1 MPSIQERIVEKAKAL
16 ILAADTLAGDR
27 VFRSRTE
34 ALTRGMTPAIVLHPD
49 LETTERESHSVDRN
63 QFELSVEILARENT
77 TTGEAWDQV
86 ADLVKVAVHAVL
98 LAEDAFVEAD
108 RVQRFYIDWIEE
120 DGDNTAGNCMVRYRF
135 TYLCNT
141 GDLTSGPTFY

>member
-16 ILAADTLAGDR
+16 ILAAGTLAEDR

-34 ALTRGMTPAIVLHPD
+34 ALTRGMTPAIVLRPD

-63 QFELSVEILARENT
+63 QFELSVEILAREDT

-98 LAEDAFVEAD
+98 LAEDAFVEVD

>member
-16 ILAADTLAGDR
+16 ISAAGTLAEDR
-27 VFRSRTE
+27 VYRSRTE
-34 ALTRGMTPAIVLHPD
+34 ALTRNMTPAIVLRPD
-49 LETTERESHSVDRN
+49 LETTERESASVDRN

>member
-16 ILAADTLAGDR
+16 ILAAGTLAGDR

-34 ALTRGMTPAIVLHPD
+34 AITRDMSPAIVIRPN

-86 ADLVKVAVHAVL
+86 ADLVKVAVHAVM

>member
-16 ILAADTLAGDR
+16 ILAAGTLAGDR

-34 ALTRGMTPAIVLHPD
+34 AITRDMSPAIVIRPN

-63 QFELSVEILARENT
+63 QFELSVEILARENP

-98 LAEDAFVEAD
+98 LAEDAFEDAH
-108 RVQRFYIDWIEE
+108 RVQRFYIDWLEE

>member
-16 ILAADTLAGDR
+16 ILAAGTLAGDR

-34 ALTRGMTPAIVLHPD
+34 AITRGMSPAIVIRPN

-63 QFELSVEILARENT
+63 QFELSVEILARENP
-77 TTGEAWDQV
+77 TTGEAWDQI

-98 LAEDAFVEAD
+98 LAEDAFEEAD
-108 RVQRFYIDWIEE
+108 RVQRFYIDWLEE

-141 GDLTSGPTFY
+141 GDLTSGPTLY

>member
-16 ILAADTLAGDR
+16 ILAAGTLAGDR
-27 VFRSRTE
+27 VYRSRTE
-34 ALTRGMTPAIVLHPD
+34 ALTREMTPAIVLRPD
-49 LETTERESHSVDRN
+49 LETTERESFSVDRN
-63 QFELSVEILARENT
+63 QFELSVEILAREDT
-77 TTGEAWDQV
+77 GTGETWDQI

-98 LAEDAFVEAD
+98 LAEDAFDEAD

>member
-1 MPSIQERIVEKAKAL
+1 MSSIQERIVEKAKAL
-16 ILAADTLAGDR
+16 ILAADTLAEDR

-34 ALTRGMTPAIVLHPD
+34 ALTRGMTPAIVIRPN

-63 QFELSVEILARENT
+63 QFELSVEILARENPA
-77 TTGEAWDQV
+77 TGEAWDQV

-98 LAEDAFVEAD
+98 LAEDAFEEAD

>member
-16 ILAADTLAGDR
+16 ILAAGTLADDR

-34 ALTRGMTPAIVLHPD
+34 ALTRGMTPAIVLRPD

-86 ADLVKVAVHAVL
+86 ADLVKVAVHAVM

>member
-16 ILAADTLAGDR
+16 ILAAGTLAGDR

-34 ALTRGMTPAIVLHPD
+34 AITRDMSPAIVIRPN
-49 LETTERESHSVDRN
+49 LETTERESYSVDRN
-63 QFELSVEILARENT
+63 QFELSVEILARENP
-77 TTGEAWDQV
+77 TTGEAWDQI

-98 LAEDAFVEAD
+98 LAEDAFEEAD
-108 RVQRFYIDWIEE
+108 RVQRFYIDWLEE
-120 DGDNTAGNCMVRYRF
+120 EGDNTAGNCMVRYRF

-141 GDLTSGPTFY
+141 GDLTSGPTLY

>member
-1 MPSIQERIVEKAKAL
+1 MPSIQERIVEKARAL
-16 ILAADTLAGDR
+16 ISAAGTLAEDR

-34 ALTRGMTPAIVLHPD
+34 ALTRGMTPAIVLRPD
-49 LETTERESHSVDRN
+49 LETTERESASVDRN

>member
-34 ALTRGMTPAIVLHPD
+34 AITRDMSPAIVIRPN

-63 QFELSVEILARENT
+63 QFELSVEILARENP
-77 TTGEAWDQV
+77 TTGEAWDQI

-98 LAEDAFVEAD
+98 LAEHAFEEAD
-108 RVQRFYIDWIEE
+108 RVQRFYIDWLEE

-141 GDLTSGPTFY
+141 GDLTSGPTLY

>member
-1 MPSIQERIVEKAKAL
+1 MSSIQERIVDRAKVL
-16 ILAADTLAGDR
+16 ILAAGTLAGDR

-34 ALTRGMTPAIVLHPD
+34 AITRDMSPAIVIRPN
-49 LETTERESHSVDRN
+49 LETTERESQSVDRN
-63 QFELSVEILARENT
+63 QFELSVEILAREDT

-98 LAEDAFVEAD
+98 LEEDAFPEAD
-108 RVQRFYIDWIEE
+108 RVQRFYIDWIED

-141 GDLTSGPTFY
+141 GDLSSSPTIY

>member
-16 ILAADTLAGDR
+16 ILAAGTLAEDR

-34 ALTRGMTPAIVLHPD
+34 ALTRSMTPAIVLRPD

-86 ADLVKVAVHAVL
+86 ADLVKVAVHAVM

>member
-1 MPSIQERIVEKAKAL
+1 MPSIQERIVDRAKVL
-16 ILAADTLAGDR
+16 ILGAGTLASDR

-34 ALTRGMTPAIVLHPD
+34 AITRDMSPAIVIRPN
-49 LETTERESHSVDRN
+49 LETTERESHGVDRN
-63 QFELSVEILARENT
+63 QFELSVEILAREDT

-98 LAEDAFVEAD
+98 LEEDAFPEAD
-108 RVQRFYIDWIEE
+108 RVQRFYIDWIED
-120 DGDNTAGNCMVRYRF
+120 DGVNTAGNCMVRYRF

-141 GDLTSGPTFY
+141 GDLSSGPTIY

>member
-16 ILAADTLAGDR
+16 ILAAGTLAGDR

-34 ALTRGMTPAIVLHPD
+34 AITRDMSPAIVIRPN

-63 QFELSVEILARENT
+63 QFELSVEILARENP

-98 LAEDAFVEAD
+98 LAEDAFEEAD
-108 RVQRFYIDWIEE
+108 RVQRFYIDWLEE
-120 DGDNTAGNCMVRYRF
+120 EGDNTAGNCMVRYRF

-141 GDLTSGPTFY
+141 GDLTSGPTLY

>member
-16 ILAADTLAGDR
+16 ILAAGTLAGDR

-34 ALTRGMTPAIVLHPD
+34 AITRDMSPAIVIRPN
-49 LETTERESHSVDRN
+49 LETTERESYSVDRN
-63 QFELSVEILARENT
+63 QFELSVEILARENPS
-77 TTGEAWDQV
+77 TGEAWDQI
-86 ADLVKVAVHAVL
+86 ADLVKVVVHAVL
-98 LAEDAFVEAD
+98 LAEDAFEEAD
-108 RVQRFYIDWIEE
+108 RVQRFYIDWLEE

-141 GDLTSGPTFY
+141 GDLTSGPTLY

>member
-16 ILAADTLAGDR
+16 ILAGGTLAGDR

-34 ALTRGMTPAIVLHPD
+34 ALTRGMTPAIVLRPD

-63 QFELSVEILARENT
+63 QFELSVEILAREDT
-77 TTGEAWDQV
+77 TTGDAWDQV

-98 LAEDAFVEAD
+98 LAEDAFVEVD

>member
-16 ILAADTLAGDR
+16 ILAAGTLAGDR

-34 ALTRGMTPAIVLHPD
+34 ALTRGMTPAIVLRPD

-63 QFELSVEILARENT
+63 QFELSVEILAREDT

-98 LAEDAFVEAD
+98 LAEDAFVEVD

>member
-16 ILAADTLAGDR
+16 ILAAGTLAEDR

-34 ALTRGMTPAIVLHPD
+34 AITRDMSPAIVIRPN

-63 QFELSVEILARENT
+63 QFELSVEILAREDT

-98 LAEDAFVEAD
+98 LAEDAFVEVD

>member
-1 MPSIQERIVEKAKAL
+1 MPSIQERIVEKATAL
-16 ILAADTLAGDR
+16 ILAAGTLAEDR

-34 ALTRGMTPAIVLHPD
+34 ALTRGMTPAIVLRPD

-86 ADLVKVAVHAVL
+86 ADLVKVAVHAVM

-141 GDLTSGPTFY
+141 GDLTSGPTLY

>member
-16 ILAADTLAGDR
+16 ILAAGTLAGDR

-34 ALTRGMTPAIVLHPD
+34 ALTRGMTPAIVLRPD

-63 QFELSVEILARENT
+63 QFELSVEILAREDT

>member
-1 MPSIQERIVEKAKAL
+1 MPSIQDRIVEKAKAL
-16 ILAADTLAGDR
+16 ISAAGTLAEDR

-34 ALTRGMTPAIVLHPD
+34 ALTRGMTPAIVLRPD

-63 QFELSVEILARENT
+63 QFELSVEILARENP
-77 TTGEAWDQV
+77 TTGETWDQI

-98 LAEDAFVEAD
+98 LADDAFVEAD

>member
-1 MPSIQERIVEKAKAL
+1 MPSIQERIVDRAKVL
-16 ILAADTLAGDR
+16 ILAAGTLAGDR

-34 ALTRGMTPAIVLHPD
+34 AITRDMSPAIVIRPN
-49 LETTERESHSVDRN
+49 LETTERESQSVDRN
-63 QFELSVEILARENT
+63 QFELSVEILAREDT
-77 TTGEAWDQV
+77 TTGDAWDQV

-98 LAEDAFVEAD
+98 MEEDAFPEAD
-108 RVQRFYIDWIEE
+108 RIQRFYIDWIED

-141 GDLTSGPTFY
+141 GDLSSGPTIY

>member
-16 ILAADTLAGDR
+16 ILAAGTLAGDR
-27 VFRSRTE
+27 VYRSRTE
-34 ALTRGMTPAIVLHPD
+34 ALSREMTPAIVLRPD
-49 LETTERESHSVDRN
+49 LETTERESFSVDRN
-63 QFELSVEILARENT
+63 QFELSVEILAREDT
-77 TTGEAWDQV
+77 GTGETWDQI

>member
-16 ILAADTLAGDR
+16 ILAAGTLAEDR

-34 ALTRGMTPAIVLHPD
+34 AITRDMSPAIVIRPN

-98 LAEDAFVEAD
+98 LTEDAFVEAD

>member
-16 ILAADTLAGDR
+16 ILAAGTLAEDR

-34 ALTRGMTPAIVLHPD
+34 ALTRGMTPAIVLRPD
-49 LETTERESHSVDRN
+49 LETTERESFSVDRN
-63 QFELSVEILARENT
+63 QFELSVEIMARENT

-86 ADLVKVAVHAVL
+86 ADLVKVAVHAVM